1 MSVVAIGEYE
11 FEAKDKLEN
20 FHGNQVVYINW
31 EKHLMFCA
39 PLAFPLSPD
48 MPFGDLVNGLLPQFY
63 GPHQDWEKVDWVKA
77 TWLLDGAPFE
87 PDLGKSLADNGVGH
101 KSVLRFTTPGL
112 DGIKG
117 SAS

>member
-20 FHGNQVVYINW
+20 FHGNQVVYVNW

-39 PLAFPLSPD
+39 PLAFPLPPD
-48 MPFGDLVNGLLPQFY
+48 MSFGDFANGLLPQFY
-63 GPHQDWEKVDWVKA
+63 GLHQEWPKVDWDKA
-77 TWLLDGAPFE
+77 SWSLDSDPFI
-87 PDLGKSLADNGVGH
+87 PDFSKSLLENGVGH

-112 DGIKG
+112 EGIDG